1 MYSRLDLI
9 RDFMLG
15 LMVLATVD
23 TLVKL
28 GFHNIVAYVASLPP
42 NFVLVIIAFNL
53 LVWMPSTSSL
63 SSAGR
68 SPSSSGGEPQV
79 FRWTVS
85 SPAPPSSSTR
95 AFANVQPT
103 WHSNWR
109 LEAFTI
115 VKRPQAPGRG
125 TISSPAPPSSS
136 TKAFTNV
143 QPTSPS
149 HSHFSGLLE
158 SNSTS
163 NSAAVQS
170 IPGEA
175 PVVGLLYFPLL
186 VFCCSVFVSFGV
198 VPDPIPS
205 WWRIVS
211 GPEYSSV
218 LLPAYNNI
226 PIVHTTPVFTS
237 SQPNNTEAQTDETG
251 DVDAADSNSEEN
263 NEADITLVDENQR
276 LLTYRSSS
284 GVYSKRK

>member
-53 LVWMPSTSSL
+53 LRGRAPGVSLDGFEPSTSLVVHAGLRQRSTDLALQLAARVQLFAVFLDAVYFLSL
-63 SSAGR
+63 R
-68 SPSSSGGEPQV
+68 
-79 FRWTVS
+79 R
-85 SPAPPSSSTR
+85 
-95 AFANVQPT
+95 
-103 WHSNWR
+103 
-109 LEAFTI
+109 AFTI

-158 SNSTS
+158 SNSS
-163 NSAAVQS
+163 RC
-170 IPGEA
+170 
-175 PVVGLLYFPLL
+175 PVP
-186 VFCCSVFVSFGV
+186 
-198 VPDPIPS
+198 
-205 WWRIVS
+205 
-211 GPEYSSV
+211 
-218 LLPAYNNI
+218 
-226 PIVHTTPVFTS
+226 
-237 SQPNNTEAQTDETG
+237 
-251 DVDAADSNSEEN
+251 
-263 NEADITLVDENQR
+263 
-276 LLTYRSSS
+276 
-284 GVYSKRK
+284 